1 MTDWKEKLSDRPTD
15 SRWTLYA
22 KARLRMALGLK
33 TKVVESDADEGW
45 QQFGL
50 IEVVE

>member
-1 MTDWKEKLSDRPTD
+1 MTKWKEMLSENPTD
-15 SRWTLYA
+15 SRGTRYV
-22 KARLRMALGLK
+22 KGRLRMALGLK

-45 QQFGL
+45 QQYGL